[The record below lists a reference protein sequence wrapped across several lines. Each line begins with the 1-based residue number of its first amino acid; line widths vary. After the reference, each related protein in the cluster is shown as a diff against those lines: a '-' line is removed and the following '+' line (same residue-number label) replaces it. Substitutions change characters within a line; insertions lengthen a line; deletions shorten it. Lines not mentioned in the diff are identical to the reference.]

1 MASELFYVGFYS
13 ASEPGVVHRWRPK
26 TNSPENVSRTKATER
41 FELLVLRM
49 RSGLKVDGLPVASVA
64 IFTAMGHAIRSQ
76 TADGTEAQPMP
87 EDAGAFLQT
96 AVVRGQ
102 A

>member
-13 ASEPGVVHRWRPK
+13 VSERGFVQRWRPK

-64 IFTAMGHAIRSQ
+64 IFNAKGDAIRSQ

-87 EDAGAFLQT
+87 SDAGAFLQT
-96 AVVRGQ
+96 TVVGGQ